1 MKAGR
6 QVTVYIPEELLERI
20 DLASSRLK
28 CGRSAFMR
36 DACIFTLAELGKIQY
51 SRRRGPSGIDSGP
64 DEAARTGG
72 RR

>member
-36 DACIFTLAELGKIQY
+36 DSCIFALAELGKIQH
-51 SRRRGPSGIDSGP
+51 SRRNGSRGSDS
-64 DEAARTGG
+64 
-72 RR
+72 